1 MKFDRLVPAKI
12 FKRHRMLMN
21 GNQTSMKHW
30 MAYQLSRTDRSFVR
44 STVNSVW
51 RISHCPE
58 VNNCRS
64 SFPKLPARTPR
75 NLHLNY
81 DLIAPRTN
89 ATPKTLHLRTGPW
102 PKSRI
107 TPNCRFHIKSFF
119 SDRIRVGIAMGISLQ
134 TFHPRLHHAETMI
147 TIQPLTPTTTHTKPT
162 RSGNMGGTRSSPTPL
177 GCP

>member
-1 MKFDRLVPAKI
+1 
-12 FKRHRMLMN
+12 
-21 GNQTSMKHW
+21 MKHW

-44 STVNSVW
+44 STVNCVW

-64 SFPKLPARTPR
+64 SFSKLPARTPR

-89 ATPKTLHLRTGPW
+89 ATPKNPSLANRTLAEVTD
-102 PKSRI
+102 

-134 TFHPRLHHAETMI
+134 TFHPRLHHAETII

-162 RSGNMGGTRSSPTPL
+162 RSGNRGGTRSSPTPL